1 MNPENKVSAGNC
13 KICDCHIQDEGLS
26 SVDPA
31 ELLKKKRDRSPSLS
45 DPQEP
50 KNPFE
55 NWSLFENSDE
65 EAKPKNLDR
74 HKKYYKLIK
83 EAKEVEICELRIGA
97 LNKLMHHKKQLINN
111 KIEMYRIEYENGD
124 YEEMKKETEKKRA
137 KVKELDKEIAEIFS
151 KIDDDDVIDVAIG
164 EKKVEERVAK
174 KKDLLFEI
182 YELEKK
188 MADLKNEINEKIK
201 IVNQN
206 IIESEKF
213 IEGDTKE
220 MKDIAIYHEQVMKDI
235 KNEEDGLD
243 PREPS
248 YHLVKFNIS

>member
-1 MNPENKVSAGNC
+1 MNPENTVSAGNC

-31 ELLKKKRDRSPSLS
+31 ELLNNKRDRSPSLS

-55 NWSLFENSDE
+55 DWHPLYENSDE

-83 EAKEVEICELRIGA
+83 EAKEVEICE
-97 LNKLMHHKKQLINN
+97 
-111 KIEMYRIEYENGD
+111 
-124 YEEMKKETEKKRA
+124 MKREVEKKRA
-137 KVKELDKEIAEIFS
+137 KVKKLDDEIAEIFS

-164 EKKVEERVAK
+164 EKKVEERVAQ

-188 MADLKNEINEKIK
+188 MAALKNEINEKIK
-201 IVNQN
+201 NVNLN
-206 IIESEKF
+206 IIECEEF
-213 IEGDTKE
+213 IKADTKE
-220 MKDIAIYHEQVMKDI
+220 MKDVMAYHEQVMKDI
-235 KNEEDGLD
+235 KKEEDGLD

-248 YHLVKFNIS
+248 YHLIKFNIS